1 MENLRFRP
9 FIPIG
14 SYATKS
20 AAEAAARQ
28 MSQQTGNDW
37 RACLV
42 GERWMILRQI

>member
-20 AAEAAARQ
+20 AAEAAAHQ
-28 MSQQTGNDW
+28 MTKQTGNDW
-37 RACLV
+37 QVCRV
-42 GERWMILRQI
+42 GERWAILRQI